1 MLNIINQ
8 IIKIKYKFI
17 YIYISFF
24 LLFISLFS
32 FLFIYQSTKNE
43 NIELI
48 VIDGGNSIAPS
59 FTSTTL
65 AGDKYILDF
74 NNQKPTIITFWA
86 SWCPPCREELPIL
99 ENIHKENKNIRIL
112 GVNINYE
119 FDVVITE
126 VGGTVG
132 DIEGQPFYEAIRQL
146 RLNIGR
152 KNTMVIHHF
161 NHVCLGK
168 KVPFCE

>member
-1 MLNIINQ
+1 MLNLIKQ
-8 IIKIKYKFI
+8 IIKIKYKFL

-74 NNQKPTIITFWA
+74 NNQNPTIITFWA

-99 ENIHKENKNIRIL
+99 ENIYKENQNIRIL
-112 GVNINYE
+112 GVNMDSNIDDAKSFVN
-119 FDVVITE
+119 
-126 VGGTVG
+126 
-132 DIEGQPFYEAIRQL
+132 QLIRL
-146 RLNIGR
+146 ALPGSEILFVPPSPPPPRDL
-152 KNTMVIHHF
+152 
-161 NHVCLGK
+161 LSGK
-168 KVPFCE
+168 DFWF